1 MLGVGMKSHRGCY
14 NITLLQPT
22 TKQCRLSLEIKHMG
36 AQAAA
41 PNNSAAS
48 VGTLG
53 VGGGDAR
60 WPIAQ
65 IWTTLPLE
73 AIKRSPNQERKV

>member
-22 TKQCRLSLEIKHMG
+22 TKQCRLSPEIKHMG

-53 VGGGDAR
+53 VFLGGRALANRADLDNFA
-60 WPIAQ
+60 
-65 IWTTLPLE
+65 
-73 AIKRSPNQERKV
+73 S